1 MENTRLITE
10 EQAVE
15 LFTFLITAARTQ
27 LDDPCLYGSMRLL
40 CAAEMLRDFM
50 AQDASLPTRKFL
62 AATMEKTEYAQI
74 IMNDV
79 EAYTA
84 ALDELCGMTAR
95 YLVEQTNLTGGQ
107 PA

>member
-1 MENTRLITE
+1 MENARLLTE

-40 CAAEMLRDFM
+40 SAAEMLRDFIT
-50 AQDASLPTRKFL
+50 QDASPPTRQFL
-62 AATMEKTEYAQI
+62 AATMEKTEHAQI
-74 IMNDV
+74 ILNDV

-84 ALDELCGMTAR
+84 ALDELCQMTAR
-95 YLVEQTNLTGGQ
+95 YLVEQANLAGGQ